1 MNPIRPQ
8 TPFPPQTPAPANT
21 ARTAAQRAFFQAAM
35 GQAQA
40 PAKAAAPPPPEPARE
55 TVRVQTVRAETPAE
69 PPTRILRPGS
79 LLDIRV

>member
-8 TPFPPQTPAPANT
+8 TPPPQTPAPAST

-40 PAKAAAPPPPEPARE
+40 PAKAAATPEPVRE
-55 TVRVQTVRAETPAE
+55 AARVQTVRAETPAE
-69 PPTRILRPGS
+69 PPTKILRPGS

>member
-35 GQAQA
+35 GEAQA
-40 PAKAAAPPPPEPARE
+40 PAKAAAAPAEPARE
-55 TVRVQTVRAETPAE
+55 AVRVQTVRAETPAE